1 MKTPKFLSI
10 LTFMIVLGLV
20 GCESNVDKGKL
31 NIYDTIWYAVSSS
44 EDFSYVEFC
53 KNGTVNIQFSSSR
66 QAYKWSAR
74 NGKFTVSYQNGSD
87 VPNLQYSFEASY
99 YAYGETTPKWITFEG
114 EANITKKSD
123 GTYTIFMAPS
133 KFISGIGTIQ
143 FVSTLQLKKEEALD
157 KFSVS
162 ETFWLSTSSSDDFQS
177 VSFNRNG
184 TMDIVFSASRQSY
197 KWSARNGTYKMKYS
211 DEKEIPSIK
220 YSFEASYYAYGETT
234 PKWITFEGEANI
246 TKKSDGTYT
255 IFMAPS
261 KYISGIGSIQ
271 FVSTLKLNMG
281 NSTEDNGKLSIANTY
296 WTSDGDDFKSVT
308 FKKDGTMDIV
318 FSNSRQSYKWSA
330 RRGKYSCTYPN
341 DTELP
346 TVKYS
351 FEASYYAYGETAPKW
366 ITFESEATVRKSS
379 DGSYTIFMAPSKYV
393 SGVGNLQFI
402 STLKMVR

>member
-20 GCESNVDKGKL
+20 GCESDVDKGKL

-133 KFISGIGTIQ
+133 I
-143 FVSTLQLKKEEALD
+143 
-157 KFSVS
+157 
-162 ETFWLSTSSSDDFQS
+162 
-177 VSFNRNG
+177 
-184 TMDIVFSASRQSY
+184 
-197 KWSARNGTYKMKYS
+197 
-211 DEKEIPSIK
+211 
-220 YSFEASYYAYGETT
+220 
-234 PKWITFEGEANI
+234 
-246 TKKSDGTYT
+246 
-255 IFMAPS
+255 
-261 KYISGIGSIQ
+261 YISGIGSIQ

-351 FEASYYAYGETAPKW
+351 FEASYYAYGETTPKW